1 MDFEEF
7 EDLLAEAEGVFSPEP
22 AVPSFSVSGFIEVAN
37 QVFETAAPIVE
48 IEGEVSSFKINQ
60 GKFVFFDLKD
70 RSAALPCFMML
81 YQMRLPL
88 QDGMRVVVKARPK
101 ITDWGKFSLTTI
113 EVKPQG
119 QGDLKKSLD
128 ILRRKLASEGLFD
141 QGKKQPIPVGSRNIA
156 VISSAQ
162 AAGFA
167 DFVKIL
173 NQRWG
178 GIRVRV
184 AHTQVQGVGA
194 AGQIARAIEFFNNL
208 DDCPEVIAIVRGG
221 GSAEDLASFN
231 EEILVRA
238 IAGSKIP
245 IITGIG
251 HEIDESFADLA
262 ADLAAATPSH
272 AAQILTPDIRAE
284 IDFLKSRGLRLG
296 DNILVKIETLRAE
309 NLEKSALLRDEIFG
323 RIETLRA
330 EISTK
335 KRLLENLNPDRV
347 LAKGYAIL
355 RGEMEIGREI
365 EIETAEEIILAEVKN
380 VRKK

>member
-272 AAQILTPDIRAE
+272 AAQILTPDIKME

-296 DNILVKIETLRAE
+296 DNILARIETLRAE
-309 NLEKSALLRDEIFG
+309 NLEKSALLRDGIFG
-323 RIETLRA
+323 RIEALRA

-335 KRLLENLNPDRV
+335 KRLLESLNPEKV

-355 RGEMEIGREI
+355 RGEVKFGREI

>member
-7 EDLLAEAEGVFSPEP
+7 DDLLVETEEIFSPEP

-37 QVFETAAPIVE
+37 QIFETAAPIVE

-231 EEILVRA
+231 EGILVRA